1 MAKFTAQAG
10 IDPLLRVDLDPGDEV
25 AAERGS
31 MVMMDAGLVLKGKTR
46 GGFFKSLARK
56 FLNDETFFQQWIAA
70 EDQAGTAYL
79 APSLPGGVKVLDV
92 KDDGVM
98 IANGCFLAATAV
110 IDISAKAQGL
120 GRAILSDSGGF
131 FYYEGRRYRHA
142 GGLGFRL
149 FGRSRGDARP
159 SAFDRQRA
167 SGRLGRIARL

>member
-56 FLNDETFFQQWIAA
+56 FLIDETFFQ
-70 EDQAGTAYL
+70 QAGTAYL

-98 IANGCFLAATAV
+98 IADGCFLAATAG

-131 FYYEGRRYRHA
+131 FIYEGRRYRHA

-149 FGRSRGDARP
+149 FGRSRGNARP

-167 SGRLGRIARL
+167 SGRLGRIA